1 MEEKFSERDIREIII
16 QLLHG
21 LKNMHTEGFAH
32 RDLKPA
38 NMFVVQNSPS
48 WRVKLGD
55 FGISK
60 YIRGSATA
68 LRKIIG
74 TGDYMAPEF
83 FDMVE
88 DDSIDEKRIRLRWI
102 CGLCGGLSLSCSRS
116 RCRFHLGKPETFEK
130 YCWGENPFP
139 GDLLKANGVGSGAVE
154 SFLRLLEPRPS
165 CRLTAEAAL
174 KTAWLNSVDG
184 CLSELSL
191 VS

>member
-1 MEEKFSERDIREIII
+1 MEEKFSERDIREISI

-21 LKNMHTEGFAH
+21 LRNMHTEGFAH

-60 YIRGSATA
+60 CIRGSATA
-68 LRKIIG
+68 LRTTIG

-88 DDSIDEKRIRLRWI
+88 DDSIDEKSTAYTIAVDLWAVGCI
-102 CGLCGGLSLSCSRS
+102 IFKL
-116 RCRFHLGKPETFEK
+116 FTQQV
-130 YCWGENPFP
+130 PFP
-139 GDLLKANGVGSGAVE
+139 SRE
-154 SFLRLLEPRPS
+154 
-165 CRLTAEAAL
+165 T
-174 KTAWLNSVDG
+174 
-184 CLSELSL
+184 
-191 VS
+191 